1 MRLVTGGGGF
11 IGSHLAR
18 ALVQRGDHVRVL
30 DNGETGGKHRLADV
44 MDSIEWVDGD
54 IRDRSVVERACAGV
68 DTIFHHA
75 AIASVPRSVEQP
87 QMANDVNVNGTLNI
101 LAAATVS
108 GVRRVVFASSSAVYG
123 DSPET
128 PKHESLP
135 AAPTSPYGVQKLAAE
150 MYVSMWPQLY
160 GIETVSLRY
169 FNVYGP
175 GQNPQSDYA
184 AVIPRFIAAA
194 IAGVPITIH
203 GSGEQSRD
211 FININDVIAINLLAA
226 TNASAVGAVFNV
238 GTGRSV
244 TVLALVDQIERA
256 LGRRVEVHHGPAR
269 PGDILESVADITRL
283 RSTLGYEPRVSFA
296 VGIASTVD
304 SYLRTSGSGVK

>member
-18 ALVQRGDHVRVL
+18 ALVQRGEQVRVL
-30 DNGETGGKHRLADV
+30 DNGETGGTHRLADV
-44 MDSIEWVDGD
+44 IDEIEWVDGD
-54 IRDRSVVERACAGV
+54 IRDRSTVERACAGV
-68 DTIFHHA
+68 DTVFHHA

-87 QMANDVNVNGTLNI
+87 QMANDVNVNGTLNV
-101 LAAATVS
+101 LAAATVN

-123 DSPET
+123 DNPET
-128 PKHESLP
+128 PKHETLS

-160 GIETVSLRY
+160 GLETVSLRY

-175 GQNPQSDYA
+175 GQDPQSDYA

-194 IAGVPITIH
+194 IAGAPITIH

-226 TNASAVGAVFNV
+226 TSASAVGAVLNV

-244 TVLALVDQIERA
+244 TVLALVDQIGRA
-256 LGRRVEVHHGPAR
+256 LSRRVEVRHGPSR
-269 PGDILESVADITRL
+269 PGDIFESVADITRL
-283 RSTLGYEPRVSFA
+283 RSILGYEPQVSFA
-296 VGIASTVD
+296 DGIASTVD
-304 SYLRTSGSGVK
+304 AYLRMSGSEVK